1 MAAAKPDHSRPSHP
15 SSCKHS
21 SQASLGQRQDQQL
34 QRRLG
39 CRHQVS
45 ISQTHI
51 LPCVPLHCHSSTRS
65 TAICAT
71 PGTSYI
77 TSYGHA
83 SHLGGQA
90 VQDAYNKQYS
100 IIFSAVKCCW
110 LHLERPSQSKS
121 SHSSFWQSHQPH
133 QPQQPELHAM
143 VATTAAAIAHAVGWQ
158 SRTSPSL
165 CQLSCSASFCN
176 RKQTS

>member
-51 LPCVPLHCHSSTRS
+51 LPCVPYC
-65 TAICAT
+65 TAIAAPKAQVPHQAQAISQAMVMQAT
-71 PGTSYI
+71 LVARQCKMHTTSN
-77 TSYGHA
+77 TPSFSVLSSAAG
-83 SHLGGQA
+83 
-90 VQDAYNKQYS
+90 S
-100 IIFSAVKCCW
+100 IWKG
-110 LHLERPSQSKS
+110 LPSQN
-121 SHSSFWQSHQPH
+121 Q
-133 QPQQPELHAM
+133 
-143 VATTAAAIAHAVGWQ
+143 ATAHFG
-158 SRTSPSL
+158 SLTSPTSL
-165 CQLSCSASFCN
+165 SSLNCTQWWPPLL
-176 RKQTS
+176 QP